1 MIDMH
6 YDLLSVLYYC
16 YLRNDFRYVKELQGY
31 FNDKNVHGLVANL
44 YFMSEEEMQREM
56 KGRKI
61 DVVEMF
67 KISTELFRKYF
78 PNLDVVFSIEG
89 CDFIKNIDEL
99 RKLYELGL
107 RSILLVW
114 NNKNKYGGGTYAT
127 GGLTEEGK
135 KFIWEAINL
144 GITIDLSHMN
154 RETFEDTVSILKE
167 AKNKS
172 LNPKVIVSHSD
183 VYELFNHPRNITDEQ
198 IKMLKEF
205 KPVMGL
211 VSYAMFLT
219 DKDEEIEVLKDKY
232 LNHIK
237 HVIDILGID
246 CVGISSDDMEYDSIL
261 LGNPVEKIIFPY
273 KDLKK
278 EIYNLLIK
286 EFSIEEVNKIMEL
299 NIKNKL
305 FEEV

>member
-31 FNDKNVHGLVANL
+31 FNDKNVHGLVANF

-211 VSYAMFLT
+211 VSYSMFLT

-237 HVIDILGID
+237 HVIDILGIN

-261 LGNPVEKIIFPY
+261 LGNPVENIIFPY

>member
-16 YLRNDFRYVKELQGY
+16 YLRNNFRYVKELQGY
-31 FNDKNVHGLVANL
+31 FNDRNVHGIVANL

-78 PNLDVVFSIEG
+78 PDLNVVFSIEG

-211 VSYAMFLT
+211 VSYSMFLT

-237 HVIDILGID
+237 HVIDILGIN

-261 LGNPVEKIIFPY
+261 LGNPVENIIFPY

>member
-16 YLRNDFRYVKELQGY
+16 YLRNDFRYVKELQGF
-31 FNDKNVHGLVANL
+31 FNDRNVHGIVANL

-78 PNLDVVFSIEG
+78 PDLNVVFSIEG
-89 CDFIKNIDEL
+89 CDFIKNIDEV

-211 VSYAMFLT
+211 VSYSMFLT

-237 HVIDILGID
+237 HVIDILGIN

-261 LGNPVEKIIFPY
+261 LGNPVENIIFPY

>member
-6 YDLLSVLYYC
+6 YDLLLVLYYC

-31 FNDKNVHGLVANL
+31 FNDRNVHGIVANL

-211 VSYAMFLT
+211 VSYSMFMT

>member
-67 KISTELFRKYF
+67 KLSTELFRKYF

-154 RETFEDTVSILKE
+154 RETFEDTVSILKD

-211 VSYAMFLT
+211 VSYSMFMT
-219 DKDEEIEVLKDKY
+219 DKDEEMEVLKDKY

-273 KDLKK
+273 KHLKR

-286 EFSIEEVNKIMEL
+286 EFTEEEVNKIMEL

>member
-78 PNLDVVFSIEG
+78 PDLDVVFSIEG

-205 KPVMGL
+205 KPVMSL
-211 VSYAMFLT
+211 VSYSMFMT
-219 DKDEEIEVLKDKY
+219 DKDEEMEVLKDKY

>member
-31 FNDKNVHGLVANL
+31 FNDRNVHGIVANL

-78 PNLDVVFSIEG
+78 PDLDVVFSIEG

-211 VSYAMFLT
+211 VSYSMFLT

-237 HVIDILGID
+237 HVIDILGIN

-261 LGNPVEKIIFPY
+261 LGNPVENIIFPY

-286 EFSIEEVNKIMEL
+286 EFSIEEVNKIMGL

>member
-31 FNDKNVHGLVANL
+31 FNDRNVHGIVANL

-56 KGRKI
+56 KGLKI

-78 PNLDVVFSIEG
+78 PDLDVVFSIEG

-211 VSYAMFLT
+211 VSYSMFLT

>member
-16 YLRNDFRYVKELQGY
+16 YLRNDFRYVEKLKEY
-31 FNDKNVHGLVANL
+31 FNEENVHGLVANL

-56 KGRKI
+56 NGRKI

-67 KISTELFRKYF
+67 KISTELFKKYF

-89 CDFIKNIDEL
+89 CDYIKDINEL
-99 RKLYELGL
+99 KKLYELGL

-114 NNKNKYGGGTYAT
+114 NNENKYGGGTYAT
-127 GGLTEEGK
+127 KGLTEEGK
-135 KFIWEAINL
+135 NFIIEAIKL
-144 GITIDLSHMN
+144 GIAIDLSHMN
-154 RETFEDTVSILKE
+154 RETFKDTVSILKQLKE
-167 AKNKS
+167 

-183 VYELFNHPRNITDEQ
+183 AYELFNHPRNITDEQ

-205 KPVMGL
+205 NPVIGL
-211 VSYAMFLT
+211 VSYSMFIT
-219 DKDEEIEVLKDKY
+219 DKDEDIYVLKNKY

-246 CVGISSDDMEYDSIL
+246 CVGISSDDMEYDSVL
-261 LGNPVEKIIFPY
+261 LGNRVEKIIFPY

-286 EFSIEEVNKIMEL
+286 EFSKEDVNKIMEL

>member
-31 FNDKNVHGLVANL
+31 FNDKNVHGIVANL

-78 PNLDVVFSIEG
+78 PDLDVVFSIEG

-261 LGNPVEKIIFPY
+261 LGNPVENIIFPY

>member
-67 KISTELFRKYF
+67 KLSTELFRKYF

-237 HVIDILGID
+237 HVIDILGIN

-261 LGNPVEKIIFPY
+261 LGNPVENIIFPY

>member
-31 FNDKNVHGLVANL
+31 FNDRNVHGIVANL

-78 PNLDVVFSIEG
+78 PDLDVVFSIEG

-211 VSYAMFLT
+211 VSYSMFLT

>member
-78 PNLDVVFSIEG
+78 PDLDVVFSIEG

-205 KPVMGL
+205 KRVMGL
-211 VSYAMFLT
+211 VSYSMFLT

-237 HVIDILGID
+237 HVIDILGIN

-261 LGNPVEKIIFPY
+261 LGNPVENIIFPY

>member
-16 YLRNDFRYVKELQGY
+16 YLRNDFRYVKELQRY
-31 FNDKNVHGLVANL
+31 FNDRNVHGIVANL

-78 PNLDVVFSIEG
+78 PDLNVVFSIEG

-211 VSYAMFLT
+211 VSYSMFLT

-237 HVIDILGID
+237 HVIDILGIN

>member
-31 FNDKNVHGLVANL
+31 FNDRNVHGIVANL

-78 PNLDVVFSIEG
+78 PDLDVVFSIEG

-135 KFIWEAINL
+135 KFIWKAINL

-211 VSYAMFLT
+211 VSYSMFLT

-237 HVIDILGID
+237 HVIDILGIN

-261 LGNPVEKIIFPY
+261 LGNPVENIIFPY

>member
-31 FNDKNVHGLVANL
+31 FNDNNVHGLVANL

-78 PNLDVVFSIEG
+78 PDLDVVFSIEG

-183 VYELFNHPRNITDEQ
+183 VYELFNHPRNITGEQ

-273 KDLKK
+273 KHLKR

-286 EFSIEEVNKIMEL
+286 EFTEEEVNKIMEL

>member
-16 YLRNDFRYVKELQGY
+16 YLRNNFRYVKELQGY
-31 FNDKNVHGLVANL
+31 FNDRNVHGIVANL

-67 KISTELFRKYF
+67 KISTELFRKHF
-78 PNLDVVFSIEG
+78 PDLDVVFSIEG

-211 VSYAMFLT
+211 VSYSMFLT

-237 HVIDILGID
+237 HVIDILGIN

-261 LGNPVEKIIFPY
+261 LGNPVENIIFPY

>member
-31 FNDKNVHGLVANL
+31 FNDRNVHGIVANL
-44 YFMSEEEMQREM
+44 YFMSEEEMQREI

-78 PNLDVVFSIEG
+78 PDLNVVFSIEG

-211 VSYAMFLT
+211 VSYSMFLT

-237 HVIDILGID
+237 HVIDILGIN

-261 LGNPVEKIIFPY
+261 LGNPVENIIFPY

>member
-78 PNLDVVFSIEG
+78 PDLDVVFSIEG

-183 VYELFNHPRNITDEQ
+183 VYELFNHPRNITGEQ

-237 HVIDILGID
+237 HVIDILGIN

>member
-16 YLRNDFRYVKELQGY
+16 YLRNDFRYVKELQGF
-31 FNDKNVHGLVANL
+31 FNDRNVHGIVANL

-78 PNLDVVFSIEG
+78 PDLNVVFSIEG

-211 VSYAMFLT
+211 VSYSMFLT

-237 HVIDILGID
+237 HVIDILGIN

-261 LGNPVEKIIFPY
+261 LGNPVENIIFPY

>member
-16 YLRNDFRYVKELQGY
+16 YLRNDFRYVKELQRY
-31 FNDKNVHGLVANL
+31 FNDRNVHGIVANL

-78 PNLDVVFSIEG
+78 PDLDVVFSIEG

-211 VSYAMFLT
+211 VSYSMFLT

-237 HVIDILGID
+237 HVIDILGIN

-261 LGNPVEKIIFPY
+261 LGNPVENIIFPY

>member
-31 FNDKNVHGLVANL
+31 FNDRNVHGIVANL

-78 PNLDVVFSIEG
+78 PDLDVVFSIEG

-183 VYELFNHPRNITDEQ
+183 VYELFNHPRNITGEQ

-237 HVIDILGID
+237 HVIDILGIN
-246 CVGISSDDMEYDSIL
+246 CVGISSDDMEYDRIL
-261 LGNPVEKIIFPY
+261 LGNPVENIIFPY

>member
-31 FNDKNVHGLVANL
+31 FNDRNVHGIVANL

-183 VYELFNHPRNITDEQ
+183 VYELFNHPRNITGEQ

-261 LGNPVEKIIFPY
+261 LGNPVENIIFPY

>member
-67 KISTELFRKYF
+67 KLSTELFRKYF

-183 VYELFNHPRNITDEQ
+183 VYELFNHPRNITGEQ

-211 VSYAMFLT
+211 VSYSMFLT
-219 DKDEEIEVLKDKY
+219 DKDEKIEVLKDKY

-261 LGNPVEKIIFPY
+261 LGNPVENIIFPY

>member
-78 PNLDVVFSIEG
+78 PDLDVVFSIEG

-211 VSYAMFLT
+211 VSYSMFMT

-273 KDLKK
+273 KHLKR

-286 EFSIEEVNKIMEL
+286 EFTEEEVNKIMEL

>member
-78 PNLDVVFSIEG
+78 PDLDVVFSIEG

-198 IKMLKEF
+198 IKMLKAF

-211 VSYAMFLT
+211 VGYSMFLT
-219 DKDEEIEVLKDKY
+219 DKDEKIEVLKDKY